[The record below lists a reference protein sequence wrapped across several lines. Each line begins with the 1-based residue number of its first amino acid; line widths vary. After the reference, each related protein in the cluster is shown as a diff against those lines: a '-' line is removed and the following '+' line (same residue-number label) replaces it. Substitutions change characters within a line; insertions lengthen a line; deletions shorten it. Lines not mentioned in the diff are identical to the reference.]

1 MMEIQ
6 GVRSP
11 RARLTAGLLSLVSV
25 LAAFA
30 YTDPGIGKRD
40 CSTFWLVGRLAI
52 HHQSPYDR
60 AALAKLAVS
69 EGYDVSNGQ
78 LSVRT
83 PPWSLWPMAPLG
95 FFEGRWAWGIWI
107 GWSVAALLLGVQWTW
122 QTYGDCGQS
131 KRLFTM
137 LAYCFP
143 PVLACLAAGQFG
155 LLLFLGVAGFL
166 RYYEE
171 RPWMAGALLILPA
184 IKPQLMTAFWLALL
198 LWVLR
203 ERRWRI
209 LGGSV

>member
-1 MMEIQ
+1 MPVPVWKKSSIKAA
-6 GVRSP
+6 V
-11 RARLTAGLLSLVSV
+11 GLLVLVLV
-25 LAAFA
+25 IGAFA

-60 AALAKLAVS
+60 AALERVAIS

-83 PPWSLWPMAPLG
+83 PPWSIWPMVPLG

-107 GWSVAALLLGVQWTW
+107 GWSVGALLLGVQWTW
-122 QTYGDCGQS
+122 QIYGGRPES
-131 KRLFTM
+131 KRAFTI

-155 LLLFLGVAGFL
+155 LLLFLGIAGFL
-166 RYYEE
+166 RFHEE
-171 RPWMAGALLILPA
+171 RPWLAGALL
-184 IKPQLMTAFWLALL
+184 
-198 LWVLR
+198 
-203 ERRWRI
+203 
-209 LGGSV
+209 